1 MPTNVRFLQAE
12 HGDAILISH
21 TAAAGTFT
29 ILVDGG
35 PRTAFRNISAK
46 RDGNLKKELERL
58 LKEGRVIDLLILTH
72 IDSDHIGGLLEAFK
86 DPDYLPKLVKRVWF
100 NSANSVASALSL
112 EANQTHQINDDF
124 SISRQ
129 TSIQEGITFEGLLKK
144 YGIWDEELIDNSY
157 KSNLTNEL
165 EIQIL
170 SPCQSKLQELLRKW
184 RPFTDSQSL
193 LTSGCKH
200 DYSESYKSLLASDT
214 FQEDKSPTNG
224 SSISLLLTVSGRNI
238 LLLGD
243 CHPSTIVTSLRNLG
257 YNENKPLACELVKV
271 SHHGSKKNTSPELL
285 KLITAKSFV
294 VLTDGSS
301 HCLPNKLT
309 LARIHNQH
317 PNSEILFNYPSLI
330 KRIYTEDELRAL
342 GNTIGSVKEI
352 MEIAD

>member
-21 TAAAGTFT
+21 TAATETFT

-35 PRTAFRNISAK
+35 PRTAFRNITAK

-58 LKEGRVIDLLILTH
+58 IKEETLIDLLILTH

-86 DPDYLPKLVKRVWF
+86 EPSYLPKLVKKVWF

-112 EANQTHQINDDF
+112 ETNQTHLINDDF
-124 SISRQ
+124 STSRQ
-129 TSIQEGITFEGLLKK
+129 TSVQEGTTFEGLLKK
-144 YGIWDEELIDNSY
+144 YDIWDEALIDNSHR
-157 KSNLTNEL
+157 SNLTN
-165 EIQIL
+165 QIEALVL
-170 SPCQSKLQELLRKW
+170 SPCKSKLQELLKKW
-184 RPFTDSQSL
+184 RPFNDNQNL

-200 DYSESYKSLLASDT
+200 DYNDSYKSLLASDA
-214 FQEDKSPTNG
+214 FEEDKSPTNG
-224 SSISLLLTVSGRNI
+224 SSISLLLTISDRNI

-243 CHPSTIVTSLRNLG
+243 CHPSTIVKSLRDLG
-257 YNENKPLACELVKV
+257 YDEANPLVCEIIKI

-294 VLTDGSS
+294 ILTDGSS

-317 PNSEILFNYPSLI
+317 PKSEILFNYPDLI
-330 KRIYTEDELRAL
+330 KVIYTDDERRAL
-342 GNTIGSVKEI
+342 GNTIGSVKEVI
-352 MEIAD
+352 EIAD

>member
-21 TAAAGTFT
+21 TTATGTFT

-35 PRTAFRNISAK
+35 PRTAFRNNSAK

-58 LKEGRVIDLLILTH
+58 LKEGTLIDLLILTH

-86 DPDYLPKLVKRVWF
+86 DPNYLPKLVKKVWF

-112 EANQTHQINDDF
+112 ESDKTHLINDDF
-124 SISRQ
+124 SISRL

-144 YGIWDEELIDNSY
+144 YGIWDEALIDS
-157 KSNLTNEL
+157 SLQTNLTNQL
-165 EIQIL
+165 KVKVL
-170 SPCQSKLQELLRKW
+170 SPCRSKLQELIRKW
-184 RPFTDSQSL
+184 RPFSDNQNL

-200 DYSESYKSLLASDT
+200 DYSGSYKSLLASDT
-214 FQEDKSPTNG
+214 FEEDRSPTNG
-224 SSISLLLTVSGRNI
+224 SSISLLLTISGRNI

-243 CHPSTIVTSLRNLG
+243 CHPSTIVASLRNLG
-257 YNENKPLACELVKV
+257 YDETHPLACELVKV

-285 KLITAKSFV
+285 KLLTAKSFV
-294 VLTDGSS
+294 ILTDGSS

-309 LARIHNQH
+309 LARIHNEH
-317 PNSEILFNYPSLI
+317 PKSEILFNYPSLI
-330 KRIYTEDELRAL
+330 KIIYTNDERRAL
-342 GNTIGSVKEI
+342 ENTIGSVKEVI
-352 MEIAD
+352 EIAD